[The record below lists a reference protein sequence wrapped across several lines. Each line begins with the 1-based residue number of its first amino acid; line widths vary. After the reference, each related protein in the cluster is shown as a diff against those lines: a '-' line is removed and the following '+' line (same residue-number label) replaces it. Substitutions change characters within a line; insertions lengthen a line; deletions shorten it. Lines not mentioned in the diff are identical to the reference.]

1 MLLTHIQEKRFKCD
15 RLFHSNI
22 PEFLTFWASTC
33 RNKVNVLELNLW
45 HQKSLL
51 FSFRSKNVVRFV
63 CCSRQFYLLPV
74 SVTVGRQC
82 FSCCFLT
89 EKVKVLYLFVVESFL
104 LYKAKI
110 RKLLKNTSSLLL
122 GRKKGIESVWKWWEY
137 TRRPTLANHYK
148 YPYSK
153 FMGEWFCPIHLA
165 LFPKFSCLT
174 KNAYEIFF
182 AHHSRAGLSPL
193 SDVLFWLPPIKS
205 SEMSLPAGLRPKE
218 MAYTNFS

>member
-1 MLLTHIQEKRFKCD
+1 MWWD
-15 RLFHSNI
+15 LFVVQGSSTYCL
-22 PEFLTFWASTC
+22 FQSQWAG
-33 RNKVNVLELNLW
+33 NA
-45 HQKSLL
+45 
-51 FSFRSKNVVRFV
+51 
-63 CCSRQFYLLPV
+63 
-74 SVTVGRQC
+74 
-82 FSCCFLT
+82 SCCFLT

-104 LYKAKI
+104 LSKAKI

-182 AHHSRAGLSPL
+182 AHYSRAGLSPL

-205 SEMSLPAGLRPKE
+205 SEMSLPAGLRQISHSK
-218 MAYTNFS
+218 YWW